1 MDGEL
6 VMCSVEN
13 NNNNKITRKQQQ
25 NNNKISKQC
34 VYLKQVFTLTFVSVS
49 CIILQLYINQLQI
62 PNNYFTH
69 TNRHTSIETCE
80 VNF

>member
-13 NNNNKITRKQQQ
+13 NSNKITRKQQQ

-49 CIILQLYINQLQI
+49 CIILQYYINQLQI
-62 PNNYFTH
+62 PNNNFTH
-69 TNRHTSIETCE
+69 TNRHTTKETL
-80 VNF
+80 

>member
-1 MDGEL
+1 MPKIKDKIMDGEL

-13 NNNNKITRKQQQ
+13 NSNKITRKQQQ

-49 CIILQLYINQLQI
+49 CIILQLYKPIANSKQQ
-62 PNNYFTH
+62 FHTH
-69 TNRHTSIETCE
+69 K
-80 VNF
+80 

>member
-6 VMCSVEN
+6 VMCSVENN

-34 VYLKQVFTLTFVSVS
+34 VYLKQVFTF
-49 CIILQLYINQLQI
+49 IN
-62 PNNYFTH
+62 
-69 TNRHTSIETCE
+69 
-80 VNF
+80 

>member
-25 NNNKISKQC
+25 NIKTMCIPQTSNK
-34 VYLKQVFTLTFVSVS
+34 VYFNICECFMHNIT
-49 CIILQLYINQLQI
+49 II
-62 PNNYFTH
+62 
-69 TNRHTSIETCE
+69 
-80 VNF
+80 

>member
-6 VMCSVEN
+6 VMCSVE

-49 CIILQLYINQLQI
+49 CIILQLYKPIANSKQQFNTQI
-62 PNNYFTH
+62 DTPL
-69 TNRHTSIETCE
+69 
-80 VNF
+80 

>member
-34 VYLKQVFTLTFVSVS
+34 VY
-49 CIILQLYINQLQI
+49 
-62 PNNYFTH
+62 
-69 TNRHTSIETCE
+69 TS
-80 VNF
+80 NK